1 MNPAPHST
9 IAATRLDDATII
21 AGRGGGFTQGASYAL
36 ALRHLRDPRGLL
48 CIAAALEARGS
59 LAQSAEKPAPRPRR
73 QRRTSIARA
82 IAAAEKAGKTVTS
95 ITTPDGVTLTF
106 GQSGNSTAANPW
118 DEVLKDA
125 PDKKRPA

>member
-1 MNPAPHST
+1 VNPAPHST

-36 ALRHLRDPRGLL
+36 ALRLLRDPRGLL

-82 IAAAEKAGKTVTS
+82 IAEAERAGKTVTS
-95 ITTPDGVTLTF
+95 ITTTPDGVTLTF
-106 GQSGNSTAANPW
+106 GEAADTANPW
-118 DEVLKDA
+118 DEVFDA
-125 PDKKRPA
+125 PDPKRAS